1 MCDPEVHCFRTRPC
15 FLNRLS
21 FENREGVDPNGS
33 LGGVHLSFYHPHPLA
48 EMSRQPILYRRR
60 SLSAGESLLTLNHDF
75 PQSTPAAFQSSTPRS
90 GIARNPHILVPFL
103 AYPVSLLY
111 ERFSLETLYAIQAC
125 MDRPSMATSVIPRSV
140 SVAASRSGPC
150 GTHVL
155 SCFRSPRAYNS
166 VLHPCSSRHSEGY

>member
-1 MCDPEVHCFRTRPC
+1 MCDPEVHCFRTRTC
-15 FLNRLS
+15 FLNRSS

-111 ERFSLETLYAIQAC
+111 ERFSLETLYANQGLYG
-125 MDRPSMATSVIPRSV
+125 SSVDGHQRYSTVGVGRCFSFGALRHPRSFV
-140 SVAASRSGPC
+140 LPITPC
-150 GTHVL
+150 L
-155 SCFRSPRAYNS
+155 
-166 VLHPCSSRHSEGY
+166 